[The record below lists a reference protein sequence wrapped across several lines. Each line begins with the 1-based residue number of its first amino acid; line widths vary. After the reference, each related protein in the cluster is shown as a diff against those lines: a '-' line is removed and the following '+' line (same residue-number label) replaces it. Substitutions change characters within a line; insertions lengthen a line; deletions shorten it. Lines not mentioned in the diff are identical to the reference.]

1 VLELLREFAT
11 TYEPD
16 PAAFIQHFP
25 LLVRSGSAALL
36 VAEHQRR
43 VVGYVLAFDLLTL
56 YANGI
61 VVEIQELVVEPAY
74 RSRGIGRQL
83 VAAVVTRARS
93 SRAREV
99 TVPTRRAADF
109 YRELGFQETA
119 SYLKLEL

>member
-11 TYEPD
+11 SYEPD
-16 PAAFIQHFP
+16 PSAFIRHFP

-56 YANGI
+56 FANGI

-74 RSRGIGRQL
+74 RSHGIGRLL
-83 VAAVVTRARS
+83 VTAILERARR

-109 YRELGFQETA
+109 YRELGFEETA
-119 SYLKLEL
+119 TYLKLEL